1 MKVVFLS
8 KTFTGSNEPEN
19 YDNVIDTKPIL
30 QKLGDDTTGKYLGS
44 FLAGNKT
51 LKIVTRDGAWGGD
64 FYLPKIDW
72 LSPEKH
78 FVLFHRKAGYSSTV
92 HYNSNTVRL
101 TKHVTMGFVN
111 LKGMWCK
118 TGEN

>member
-1 MKVVFLS
+1 
-8 KTFTGSNEPEN
+8 
-19 YDNVIDTKPIL
+19 VIDSQQL
-30 QKLGDDTTGKYLGS
+30 LNKLSDDTDGKYLTS

-51 LKIVTRDGAWGGD
+51 LKIMTRDGAWAGN

-72 LSPEKH
+72 LYPEKH

-92 HYNSNTVRL
+92 HYNSNTVGL
-101 TKHVTMGFVN
+101 TKDESMGFVN

-118 TGEN
+118 IG